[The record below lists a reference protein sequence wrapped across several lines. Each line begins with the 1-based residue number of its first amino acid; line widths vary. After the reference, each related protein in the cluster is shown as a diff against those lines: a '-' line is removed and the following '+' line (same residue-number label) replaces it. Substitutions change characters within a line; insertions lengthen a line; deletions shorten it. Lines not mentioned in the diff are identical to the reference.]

1 MAHAKEGYRKQT
13 GDEGANEMSQLRDDD
28 LQVYL
33 TPDDAESAQVAGIQF
48 ARALAGAPA
57 AAFMIALGEQEQIVR
72 LVITD
77 AGFSGDVARMAAGS
91 FETGAKLEWQRL
103 SSSIHVGA
111 HGSA

>member
-1 MAHAKEGYRKQT
+1 MIEAT
-13 GDEGANEMSQLRDDD
+13 DDD

-33 TPDDAESAQVAGIQF
+33 TPDDVESAQVAGVQF
-48 ARALAGAPA
+48 ARALAGAPS

-72 LVITD
+72 LVIAE
-77 AGFSGDVARMAAGS
+77 AGFSGDVARMAADS
-91 FETGAKLEWQRL
+91 FEVGAKLEWQRL

>member
-1 MAHAKEGYRKQT
+1 MIEAI
-13 GDEGANEMSQLRDDD
+13 DDD

-33 TPDDAESAQVAGIQF
+33 TPDDVESAQVAGVQF

-72 LVITD
+72 LVIAE
-77 AGFSGDVARMAAGS
+77 AGFSGDVARMAADS
-91 FETGAKLEWQRL
+91 FEVGAKLEWQRL

>member
-1 MAHAKEGYRKQT
+1 MIEAI
-13 GDEGANEMSQLRDDD
+13 DDD

-33 TPDDAESAQVAGIQF
+33 TPDDAESAQVAGVQF

-72 LVITD
+72 LVIAD

-91 FETGAKLEWQRL
+91 FEAGAKLEWHRISTSL
-103 SSSIHVGA
+103 HVGA
-111 HGSA
+111 HGNA

>member
-1 MAHAKEGYRKQT
+1 MIEAT
-13 GDEGANEMSQLRDDD
+13 DDN

-33 TPDDAESAQVAGIQF
+33 TPDDAESAQVAGVKF

-77 AGFSGDVARMAAGS
+77 AGFSGDVARMAADS
-91 FETGAKLEWQRL
+91 FEVGAKLEWRRI
-103 SSSIHVGA
+103 SSTLPVGA